1 MLLFTILVELRDR
14 TCGYL
19 VTLIHIYLLG
29 IVTIDSKQYWSISAR
44 NGLYQSLVIDSKRYG
59 FESVAIFKYR

>member
-1 MLLFTILVELRDR
+1 VRESLKFQIIFMLLFTILVELRDR

-29 IVTIDSKQYWSISAR
+29 IVTIDSKQY
-44 NGLYQSLVIDSKRYG
+44 
-59 FESVAIFKYR
+59 